1 MAPGSCSANQY
12 TSETGECCDR
22 CEAGS
27 YMKAECDGTKATE
40 CAECG
45 RDYFLATQNHMRKCH
60 ACTVCSSDSNQ
71 KVLEMCTAWKDTVCT
86 CVSGFYCSN
95 DKCEH
100 CQPVSDCP
108 PGEGVKTLAFNTTD
122 TVCGACEEGTYSN
135 VTDFQSPCRAHTR
148 CEDFGGVVSRPGT
161 STSDAVC
168 GSLKSECPW
177 QVPAGLWLGLV
188 LFAFILLAVCWW
200 LRRKSKRSY
209 SDKNGSHA
217 GAAAVTVTFVFQPA
231 ALSFLLRCLM
241 FTNLVRTLRER
252 ALARVQAVARSPS
265 IPTLFS
271 PADHDKVPGSTPLNI
286 SLTESSNG
294 NGSTGYC
301 TGNFHRSISEPQED
315 EWCET

>member
-168 GSLKSECPW
+168 GSLKSAECPW

-200 LRRKSKRSY
+200 LRRKSKRSAC
-209 SDKNGSHA
+209 SAIIPVTVLDVIPAGSHRLLPSELPDYSPQTC
-217 GAAAVTVTFVFQPA
+217 AVDGCVLPVYK
-231 ALSFLLRCLM
+231 
-241 FTNLVRTLRER
+241 
-252 ALARVQAVARSPS
+252 
-265 IPTLFS
+265 